1 MRLINSLNI
10 KQGQPIYHYSH
21 MVLVTQHLEYC
32 AHFWAPQYEEGIVTE
47 CVEQRAAVMV
57 KNMVYKQ
64 KIYLNH

>member
-1 MRLINSLNI
+1 
-10 KQGQPIYHYSH
+10 